1 MKEAV
6 EQEKEVKSQINVD
19 KMQSDESSIC
29 HSYSLSLLIIKIGM
43 DISQE
48 HSLNA
53 EDVTCN

>member
-29 HSYSLSLLIIKIGM
+29 HSYSLSLLII
-43 DISQE
+43 
-48 HSLNA
+48 N
-53 EDVTCN
+53 